1 MKYNKSEIMKKA
13 WNIFR
18 STDHSFS
25 ESLKR
30 AWVQAKEAAR
40 STVRYM
46 IPDWFM
52 NKNIDK
58 VTTAHCRCHQTF
70 AREDIVKETEK
81 ALCVTLGMMTNSGI
95 DTVYTKNVWIPK
107 SIVEEYIA

>member
-18 STDHSFS
+18 STKHSFS

-30 AWVQAKEAAR
+30 AWAKSLDP
-40 STVRYM
+40 STVRYA

-58 VTTAHCRCHQTF
+58 FVTTNLITSQYF
-70 AREDIVKETEK
+70 GEVNILKETEK
-81 ALCVTLGMMTNSGI
+81 AFYVELEMVTRTGFDSR
-95 DTVYTKNVWIPK
+95 YTRKTWVPK
-107 SIVEEYIA
+107 SILRQYLV